1 MLLPPPIEN
10 LDVHIRLGG
19 RWVQLNNMA
28 DLGYKNMC
36 YRRIAAWYRIVKDIK
51 KYIFQ
56 LDMLILT

>member
-36 YRRIAAWYRIVKDIK
+36 YRRIAA
-51 KYIFQ
+51 
-56 LDMLILT
+56 